1 MLLFLVTVGAADLED
16 AALAKALLQAA
27 AAFPQLDAATLRTAR
42 SNTGGVNVATVG
54 HSGRASYPRR
64 YTAENHS
71 AMALFDGLPIDGQ
84 GEFAAHDAA
93 VLLDRWQTLAGRLE
107 GQFLALRIDFRA
119 DVVECLTDALGIA
132 PLYTSRHK
140 KGYLLS
146 NSVEAIRA
154 ALRLTA
160 PDPLGVSCFLSLGW
174 AAGDR
179 VLVRGVTALRGGHQ
193 YRMTTSALSARPY
206 LSPSTVA
213 GEVRRREKRINTPA
227 MVGELVRL
235 TSSATTSGVPVK
247 SALTGGRDTR
257 VLLALLEACGAQH
270 VRYYTIGCDVDDDVR
285 IARQIAAAGGL
296 SYQVWPPSEVDATGD
311 VLSLTKKF
319 VSQSDGLSSLNQI
332 GEYGDQVARL
342 DRVGLKVSGL
352 GGEIG
357 RAGVGVVRFGGTI
370 PLVRRSTR
378 LQAALMRRLRP
389 SFQSLLR
396 PDAMSLSTEY
406 LRRFA
411 AERRSEGWQTQD
423 LSEAFYVF
431 DRVARWGSAGLRR
444 TSAVDDHFS
453 PFCSQAFIRYCFS
466 LSPAERYLEASHYRI
481 MSALSPELRDMA
493 YEEPWRKQQP
503 RLATALASY
512 ELARLLAERA
522 ATAARI
528 GQRIGRRYAAAATPR
543 GIAEGSIGWFERHIE
558 AHRDLCL
565 SQPQSALWDWVDR
578 QAVETALVADPA
590 ARRGGIEGLLRV
602 VTLFWY
608 FHGRDAT

>member
-1 MLLFLVTVGAADLED
+1 MLLFLVSVGAADLED
-16 AALAKALLQAA
+16 AALTHALLQAA

-42 SNTGGVNVATVG
+42 SITGDVNVATVG
-54 HSGRASYPRR
+54 HSGQASRPRR

-107 GQFLALRIDFRA
+107 GQFVALRIDFRA

-132 PLYTSRHK
+132 PLYMSRHK

-179 VLVRGVTALRGGHQ
+179 VLVGGVTALRGGHQ
-193 YRMTTSALSARPY
+193 YRMRTSGLSARPY

-213 GEVRRREKRINTPA
+213 EEVRREKRVNTPEL
-227 MVGELVRL
+227 VGELVSL
-235 TSSATTSGVPVK
+235 TSSATTSGLPVK

-257 VLLALLEACGAQH
+257 VLLALLEACGAQQ

-296 SYQVWPPSEVDATGD
+296 NYQVWPPSEVDATGD

-319 VSQSDGLSSLNQI
+319 VSQSDGLSNLNQI
-332 GEYGDQVARL
+332 GEYGDQMTPL

-357 RAGVGVVRFGGTI
+357 RAGVGAVRFGGTI

-378 LQAALMRRLRP
+378 LQTALMRRLRP

-396 PDAMSLSTEY
+396 PEAMSLSTEY

-411 AERRSEGWQTQD
+411 AERRAEGWQTQD
-423 LSEAFYVF
+423 LSETFYVF

-466 LSPAERYLEASHYRI
+466 QSPAERYLETSHYRI
-481 MSALSPELRDMA
+481 LSALSPELRDMA
-493 YEEPWRKQQP
+493 YEKPWRKQQP

-512 ELARLLAERA
+512 ELAKLLAERA
-522 ATAARI
+522 ATTARI
-528 GQRIGRRYAAAATPR
+528 RQRLGLRYAAAATPR
-543 GIAEGSIGWFERHIE
+543 GVAEGSIGWFERHIE

-565 SQPQSALWDWVDR
+565 SLPQSPLWDWVDR
-578 QAVETALVADPA
+578 DAVETALAAGPA
-590 ARRGGIEGLLRV
+590 ARRGQIDGLLRV